1 MGFNVFNM
9 TQETMDKI
17 RELETEFDSFSRF
30 PGENTKS
37 IIKRYIH
44 LVSSMSDLDITKEP
58 EEWVEKFISALP
70 KEEWE
75 DYVLNLKSS
84 REFSQ
89 LTITPLIK
97 RIEEQMVIKD
107 EKRKEKAV
115 KVKESVKNES
125 SRFASVCSNCHNFKT
140 VNAKL
145 VKDAE
150 SLALEIKKL
159 NNKKKADEK
168 QILDLQGICE
178 KLKVEN
184 GKLLGSVNSLTL
196 ETKGLKENEKV
207 FESKQ
212 KSSEN

>member
-1 MGFNVFNM
+1 
-9 TQETMDKI
+9 
-17 RELETEFDSFSRF
+17 
-30 PGENTKS
+30 
-37 IIKRYIH
+37 
-44 LVSSMSDLDITKEP
+44 MSDLDITKEP

-97 RIEEQMVIKD
+97 RIEEQIVIKD

-125 SRFASVCSNCHNFKT
+125 SRSASVCSNCHNFKT
-140 VNAKL
+140 VNDKL

-168 QILDLQGICE
+168 QILDLQGQTTV
-178 KLKVEN
+178 LKRQIQQ
-184 GKLLGSVNSLTL
+184 S
-196 ETKGLKENEKV
+196 
-207 FESKQ
+207 
-212 KSSEN
+212 